1 MANAENTRT
10 ERYARWVVKW
20 RWAVVLATLLLVGL
34 AGSGGRFLAFRN
46 DYKVY
51 FGGDNPQLR
60 DFEAMQR
67 IYTKP
72 DNILIVMEPTDGDVF
87 TPTTLEAVEYATSE
101 AWTLP
106 HSIRVDSL
114 TNFQNTYAEE
124 DDLIVED
131 LVSDAAT
138 WTPEQIEAARKVA
151 LAEPM
156 LVNRTIS
163 PTSHVTGINV
173 TLQMPEEE
181 DVTPVVVTAA
191 RELAEDIE
199 TRYPHINVYLT
210 GQTMLNNAFA
220 ESSMSDMTVLMPIMF
235 GVIVLAMVV
244 LLRSFS
250 GTIGTVLVI
259 VFSATTAMGLMGWL
273 GMPLTSPTASV
284 PTMVLTLAVAD
295 SIHLLVTMLRSMRLG
310 ESKREAIVHSVVI
323 NMQPVFLTSVTTAI
337 GFLSM
342 NFSDVPPLRDLGNAT
357 AIGVFAAFGL
367 SIGFLPAM
375 MAILPLRVRAAQA
388 DRPQRIDALADFVV
402 RKRTPLLWGS
412 VAVVALFAAL
422 VPMNE
427 LNDEFVNY
435 FHENVAFRTDTDFTT
450 ENLSG
455 IYAAEFSLSSGED
468 NGISDPA
475 YLAKVDEF
483 ATWYREQPDVV
494 HVAVLTD
501 TMKRLNQNMHA
512 DDPAWHKLPEQRD
525 LAAQYL
531 LLYEMSLPFGLDL
544 NNQIDIS
551 KSATRMVVTM
561 GNVSSREMRGLT
573 TAGEEWLKDNAP
585 AAMFSHGV
593 GPAVMFSYI
602 SDRNIKSMLLGTLVA
617 IGLVAIA
624 LCVALRSVKFG
635 LLSMVPNLVPGIM
648 GFGLWGLLYGQIN
661 LGLSVV
667 VAMTF
672 GIVVDDSVHFLSKY
686 LRARRSGD
694 DPEAAVRYA
703 FSTVGV
709 ALVVTTIVL
718 VGGFSIMAQSS
729 FDMNSGMGRLTAL
742 TIAFALVADFFLLP
756 SLLMKVEQR
765 ALDAARVPAA
775 DRQTEGAPAS

>member
-1 MANAENTRT
+1 
-10 ERYARWVVKW
+10 
-20 RWAVVLATLLLVGL
+20 
-34 AGSGGRFLAFRN
+34 
-46 DYKVY
+46 
-51 FGGDNPQLR
+51 
-60 DFEAMQR
+60 
-67 IYTKP
+67 
-72 DNILIVMEPTDGDVF
+72 
-87 TPTTLEAVEYATSE
+87 
-101 AWTLP
+101 
-106 HSIRVDSL
+106 
-114 TNFQNTYAEE
+114 
-124 DDLIVED
+124 
-131 LVSDAAT
+131 
-138 WTPEQIEAARKVA
+138 AARKVA

-173 TLQMPEEE
+173 TLEMPEDE

-191 RELAEDIE
+191 RELADRIE

-220 ESSMSDMTVLMPIMF
+220 ESSMNDMSVLMPIMF

-259 VFSATTAMGLMGWL
+259 VFSAMTAMGLMGWL
-273 GMPLTSPTASV
+273 GMPLTAPTASV

-295 SIHLLVTMLRSMRLG
+295 SIHILVTLLRSMRLG

-323 NMQPVFLTSVTTAI
+323 NMQPVFLTSVTTSI

-367 SIGFLPAM
+367 SIAFLPAM
-375 MAILPLRVRAAQA
+375 MAILPLRVRAAKA
-388 DRPQRIDALADFVV
+388 DRPERIDAFADFVV

-412 VAVVALFAAL
+412 VAVVAIFAGL
-422 VPMNE
+422 VPLNE

-435 FHENVAFRTDTDFTT
+435 FHKNVAFRTDTDFTT

-455 IYAAEFSLSSGED
+455 IYAAEFSLGSGED
-468 NGISDPA
+468 NGIGDPA
-475 YLAKVDEF
+475 YLAKIDEF
-483 ATWYREQPDVV
+483 ATWYRAQPDVV
-494 HVAVLTD
+494 HVSVLTD
-501 TMKRLNQNMHA
+501 TMKRLNQNMHG

-544 NNQIDIS
+544 NNQIDIN
-551 KSATRMVVTM
+551 KSATRMIVTM
-561 GNVSSREMRGLT
+561 GNVSSREMRALT
-573 TAGEEWLKDNAP
+573 ASGEQWLRQNAP
-585 AAMFSHGV
+585 VAMFSHGV
-593 GPAVMFSYI
+593 GPAVMFSHI
-602 SDRNIKSMLLGTLVA
+602 SDRNIKSMLFGTLVA

-635 LLSMVPNLVPGIM
+635 LLSMIPNLVPGIM
-648 GFGLWGLLYGQIN
+648 GFGLWAVLYGQIN

-686 LRARRSGD
+686 LRARRAGD

-703 FSTVGV
+703 FSTVAV
-709 ALVVTTIVL
+709 ALIVTTIVL
-718 VGGFSIMAQSS
+718 VGGFSIMAMSS
-729 FDMNSGMGRLTAL
+729 FDMNSGMGKLTAL
-742 TIAFALVADFFLLP
+742 TIAFALAADFFLLP
-756 SLLMKVEQR
+756 ALLMKIERR
-765 ALDAARVPAA
+765 AMVAAGATAPA
-775 DRQTEGAPAS
+775 RQTEGAPAS